1 MYNAV
6 GLDLAIKNQ
15 DSKFGKIWFWK
26 SRILK
31 PINSLSDTL
40 VHEIKPVVTYK
51 YELKIRDLSIMTA
64 LLERSDDHDSNSKS
78 KIQNFRFE

>member
-15 DSKFGKIWFWK
+15 DSKFGKIWVWK